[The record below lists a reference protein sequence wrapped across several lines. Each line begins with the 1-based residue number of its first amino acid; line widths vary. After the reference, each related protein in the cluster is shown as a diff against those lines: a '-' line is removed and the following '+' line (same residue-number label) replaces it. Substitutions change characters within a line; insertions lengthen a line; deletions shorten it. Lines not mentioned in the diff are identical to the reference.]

1 MNKLKLVLF
10 LTIITGLFFTA
21 CLKKDDY
28 TLVLPQNIDSI
39 NIDNS
44 NEVQN
49 GLNVRNGSLISGTLP
64 GSTSGNNSLSNSQT
78 SISVKNG
85 NILTIPIIYS
95 SQTNI
100 KTVYIQVVGATNGYF
115 AVTPTISTSTNGY
128 AYISLEI
135 PDYLSNGNFEIIYL
149 LEYTN
154 GTTSNK
160 VQTNINV
167 TNINITCENAYMSG
181 TSGLTFTNLYL
192 GEGAGEVKIA
202 YDTYS
207 VPDRIDIYQGE
218 TWLTGTGSNPNSP
231 IPPMCNCDSPL
242 PGFVGENGELS
253 FFYNP
258 NKGSSIVVVVSG
270 CLPKG
275 TAWEWQLIKAPGC
288 FGN

>member
-1 MNKLKLVLF
+1 MH
-10 LTIITGLFFTA
+10 
-21 CLKKDDY
+21 
-28 TLVLPQNIDSI
+28 
-39 NIDNS
+39 
-44 NEVQN
+44 
-49 GLNVRNGSLISGTLP
+49 
-64 GSTSGNNSLSNSQT
+64 
-78 SISVKNG
+78 
-85 NILTIPIIYS
+85 
-95 SQTNI
+95 
-100 KTVYIQVVGATNGYF
+100 
-115 AVTPTISTSTNGY
+115 
-128 AYISLEI
+128 
-135 PDYLSNGNFEIIYL
+135 L